1 MNPASPHDVPHEF
14 LTFQTPAASV
24 PTKSTAWLM
33 LAAQLLKTPDL
44 YGDQFVASTVIESG
58 LAVIPLVSPLQPAT
72 ERTLL
77 MWNSPPCFVQ
87 D

>member
-24 PTKSTAWLM
+24 PTKRTPWLT

-44 YGDQFVASTVIESG
+44 YDDQLVASTVIESG
-58 LAVIPLVSPLQPAT
+58 LEASATISPLQLW
-72 ERTLL
+72 TLT
-77 MWNSPPCFVQ
+77 
-87 D
+87 